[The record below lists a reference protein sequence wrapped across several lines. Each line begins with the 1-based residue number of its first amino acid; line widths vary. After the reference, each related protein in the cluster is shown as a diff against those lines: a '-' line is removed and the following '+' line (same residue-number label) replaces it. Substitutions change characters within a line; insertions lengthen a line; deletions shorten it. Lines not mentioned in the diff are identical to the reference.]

1 MSDMVGCFRKFV
13 GDKLAVINADEKYA
27 HQISNCTT
35 VTFGI
40 NARANYQAKKIKK
53 QGDGYAF
60 NLIAYSMDLGR
71 IKLKIGGYHNIYN
84 ALAVIATADV
94 LGLSFDLIKKA
105 IETFNGV
112 KRRNEFLGD
121 IKGVKYFADYAHHP
135 KEIQATLNAFR
146 EKKEKFI
153 TVFQPHTYSRTQN
166 LMEDFIE
173 VLKHSE
179 PIIIFKTYPAREK
192 YVAKGS
198 ALTLYKNLKKMGVKE
213 CFYAKN
219 NKELSALIDQNDK
232 GKSGVLALGAGDI
245 YDRFLKIIKRRQKNL
260 KIL

>member
-1 MSDMVGCFRKFV
+1 VS
-13 GDKLAVINADEKYA
+13 
-27 HQISNCTT
+27 
-35 VTFGI
+35 FGI
-40 NARANYQAKKIKK
+40 EKKAEYMAKTDTYEGKRSVSILHNGKKI
-53 QGDGYAF
+53 GEFYPHE
-60 NLIAYSMDLGR
+60 YGR
-71 IKLKIGGYHNIYN
+71 HNVYN
-84 ALAVIATADV
+84 ALCAFAVAHKNKIAPEVICSA
-94 LGLSFDLIKKA
+94 LSSYQGIFRRQEYVKDILVGCESKSPTHCGEGDEKSA
-105 IETFNGV
+105 KNGHICPL
-112 KRRNEFLGD
+112 FL
-121 IKGVKYFADYAHHP
+121 DYAHHP
-135 KEIQATLNAFR
+135 TEISASLNALKDMGYKR
-146 EKKEKFI
+146 VLC
-153 TVFQPHTYSRTQN
+153 VFQPHTYSRTQN